1 MTMRMSAAI
10 LFFLLL
16 GSLPV
21 SAQDRLPEIPADRLT
36 EAQKTASAD
45 FLAARK
51 VPVFGPFV
59 PLLRSPELMTNA
71 SNMGLHLRYRSVL
84 PLRLSEFIIL
94 ITAREWSQQLEWH
107 IHQPI
112 ALKAGLDP
120 AIVAAVQEGR
130 HPDAMGAEEALVYAF
145 SIELHHNKAVSD
157 ATYKRAVETFG
168 EQGAVEMAG
177 INGYYTLLAMSMN
190 MAQTA
195 LPDGAKP
202 QLPPLI
208 K

>member
-1 MTMRMSAAI
+1 MRFMI
-10 LFFLLL
+10 LPVLSTFLLW
-16 GSLPV
+16 SLPAL
-21 SAQDRLPEIPADRLT
+21 AQDRMPDIPQDRLSD
-36 EAQKTASAD
+36 AQKKASED

-94 ITAREWSQQLEWH
+94 ITAREWTQQLEWH

-120 AIVAAVQEGR
+120 AVVSSIQEGR
-130 HPDAMGAEEALVYAF
+130 RPDAMGNEEALVYAF
-145 SIELHHNKAVSD
+145 STELHRNKAVSD
-157 ATYKRAVETFG
+157 TTYRRAVEAFG
-168 EQGAVEMAG
+168 EQGAIEMAG

-195 LPDGAKP
+195 LPEGTTP
-202 QLPPLI
+202 PLPPLI
-208 K
+208 R